1 MFERYTEKARRVIFF
16 ARYEAS
22 QFGSPYIETEHVL
35 LGILRE
41 DKALTHRFLKSPSSI
56 ESIRKQ
62 IEQHV
67 TIREKV
73 STSVDLP
80 LSNESKR
87 VLGYA
92 AEEAERMT
100 DKHIGTEHLFLGLL
114 REEKCFGAELL
125 RERGVT
131 RSVVREELARAP
143 HRTGPPSSAR
153 ESGLLAESSRDLTK
167 AAADNELDRLIGRS
181 HEMES
186 IIEILC
192 CRTRNSPVLIGEPG
206 VGKTAIVEGLAQRT
220 ADGEVPSFLADKHIV
235 EVDLALIVAGNKNRG
250 QYEERL
256 RALVKKL
263 EERNSIIFVHDLT
276 VLVGAGPEEG
286 SLDGANILRPALL
299 RAEIQCIWETTRAGY
314 ESTIQSI
321 PWFVRCSRPINVMPL
336 TEAETIQVL
345 HTLKERYEK
354 YHAVSYTDDALI
366 LAAQHSNGYLL
377 KATDVVD
384 AAGARM
390 KLRQPPLPEEIRE
403 VQKRIK
409 FIEHRMEN
417 AIANHEFEKARFY
430 SDEERK
436 ERENLRLLRTKY
448 QIGGPSS
455 AVVGREVIEEVISRW
470 G

>member
-1 MFERYTEKARRVIFF
+1 MFERYTERARRVIFF

-35 LGILRE
+35 LGLLRE
-41 DKALTHRFLKSPSSI
+41 DKALTHRFLKPPSSV

-62 IEQHV
+62 IEAHT

-80 LSNESKR
+80 LSNECKR
-87 VLGYA
+87 VLAYA

-131 RSVVREELARAP
+131 LSIVREELARAP
-143 HRTGPPSSAR
+143 HGTGPSSSAH

-167 AAADNELDRLIGRS
+167 AAANKELDRLVGRS
-181 HEMES
+181 DEMES
-186 IIEILC
+186 IIEVLC
-192 CRTRNSPVLIGEPG
+192 CRTRNSPALIGEAG
-206 VGKTAIVEGLAQRT
+206 IGKTAIVEGLAQRI
-220 ADGEVPSFLADKHIV
+220 ADGAVPNFLADKRIV
-235 EVDLALIVAGNKNRG
+235 EVDLAVIIATNKHRA

-256 RALVKKL
+256 RTLIKNL
-263 EERNSIIFVHDLT
+263 EERNSIVFVHDLT
-276 VLVGAGPEEG
+276 VLVAAGSEES
-286 SLDGANILRPALL
+286 SLVVANILRSALM
-299 RAEIQCIWETTRAGY
+299 RAEIQCIWETTPAGY
-314 ESTIQSI
+314 ETTIQRI
-321 PWFVRCSRPINVMPL
+321 PWFVRCSRPINVLPL
-336 TEAETIQVL
+336 SEAETIQVL
-345 HTLKERYEK
+345 HAVKERYEK
-354 YHAVSYTDDALI
+354 YHEVSYTDDALI
-366 LAAQHSNGYLL
+366 FAAQHSKGYLL
-377 KATDVVD
+377 KATDVLD
-384 AAGARM
+384 AAGARV
-390 KLRQPPLPEEIRE
+390 KLRQASPPEDVTE

-409 FIEHRMEN
+409 FIEHRLEK

-436 ERENLRLLRTKY
+436 ERDNLRSLRKKY
-448 QIGGPSS
+448 QIDESS
-455 AVVGREVIEEVISRW
+455 SGVVGREVVEEIISRW

>member
-22 QFGSPYIETEHVL
+22 QFGSPYIETEHIL
-35 LGILRE
+35 LGLLRE
-41 DKALTHRFLKSPSSI
+41 DKALAHRFLKSPSSV

-80 LSNESKR
+80 LTNENKR
-87 VLGYA
+87 VLAYA

-131 RSVVREELARAP
+131 LSRVREELARAP
-143 HRTGPPSSAR
+143 HRTGPSSSAH

-167 AAADNELDRLIGRS
+167 AATDNELDRLIGRS
-181 HEMES
+181 DEMES
-186 IIEILC
+186 IIEALC

-206 VGKTAIVEGLAQRT
+206 VGKTVIVEGLAQRI
-220 ADGEVPSFLADKHIV
+220 ADGEVPNFLADKHIV
-235 EVDLALIVAGNKNRG
+235 EVDLAQILAGNTHRG
-250 QYEERL
+250 QNEERL
-256 RALVKKL
+256 KTLVKSL
-263 EERNSIIFVHDLT
+263 EERNSILFAHDLT
-276 VLVGAGPEEG
+276 VLVGARSEEG
-286 SLDGANILRPALL
+286 SLDGANILRPALM
-299 RAEIQCIWETTRAGY
+299 RAEIQCIWETTPTEY
-314 ESTIQSI
+314 ETTIQRI
-321 PWFVRCSRPINVMPL
+321 PWFVRCSRPINVLPL
-336 TEAETIQVL
+336 NEAETIQVL
-345 HTLKERYEK
+345 HGLKERYEK

-366 LAAQHSNGYLL
+366 CAAQHSNGYVL
-377 KATDVVD
+377 KATDVLD
-384 AAGARM
+384 AAGARV
-390 KLRQPPLPEEIRE
+390 KLKQTPPPEDVSE

-409 FIEHRMEN
+409 FIEQRMEK

-436 ERENLRLLRTKY
+436 ERDNLRSLREKY
-448 QIGGPSS
+448 HLDQSS
-455 AVVGREVIEEVISRW
+455 GAVVGREVIEQVISRW
-470 G
+470 S